1 MRTFRSIAPPPA
13 AARSAPDFLAVASAI
28 GTRLVREAVWY
39 RGRCTWIGL
48 DTAAAYARE
57 RPRPAHRSLGPGLA
71 DGTAGIA
78 LFLAQLQAAD
88 GDAPARET
96 AAGAIGQALAHAGEL
111 PAGGLYGGRL
121 GVAYAAARCGALLG
135 DERLVRRAGR
145 LARARGG
152 GWPASASGVFDLFN
166 GSAGTVAALVALAGA
181 LGDDG
186 LAAAAARPADELLAA
201 ARRSAGGGWSWP
213 PPGAPARHGLCGLA
227 HGAAGAA
234 WALLELFAVTGEAR
248 HRDGALRALDYER
261 AWFDPGEA
269 GWPDLRGV
277 ERGETRGSFRS
288 PHPTGWSDGT
298 AGIALSRLRAW
309 EILGDERARDAATVA
324 LRTTA
329 TSVERALQQP
339 EADFSLGEGVA
350 GRADALL
357 LGAALHPEGAV
368 LAERAGDVGNG
379 RHGASLT
386 GWPGALPGARTPAL
400 LNGDAG
406 IGLFFLRAADP
417 TVPSVLLPVA
427 HSPR

>member
-13 AARSAPDFLAVASAI
+13 AVHSAPDFLAVASAI

-39 RGRCTWIGL
+39 RRQCSWIGL

-78 LFLAQLQAAD
+78 LFLAQLHACGAGEEVRQT
-88 GDAPARET
+88 AR
-96 AAGAIGQALAHAGEL
+96 GAIGQALAHAGEL

-121 GVAYAAARCGALLG
+121 GVAYAAASCGALLG
-135 DERLVRRAGR
+135 DERLTARAGR
-145 LARARGG
+145 LARGRGG
-152 GWPASASGVFDLFN
+152 SASASGEFDLFT
-166 GSAGTVAALVALAGA
+166 GAAGTVAALLALARR
-181 LGDDG
+181 LGDDR
-186 LAAAAARPADELLAA
+186 LVAAAARPADELLAA
-201 ARRSAGGGWSWP
+201 AGRSAVGWSWP
-213 PPGAPARHGLCGLA
+213 PPDAPTRHGLCGLA

-261 AWFDPGEA
+261 AWFDA
-269 GWPDLRGV
+269 AQAAWPDLRGV
-277 ERGETRGSFRS
+277 QRSEPRGSFRCGAGPAS
-288 PHPTGWSDGT
+288 WSRGT

-309 EILGDERARDAATVA
+309 EILGDERARDEATVA

-329 TSVERALQQP
+329 ASVERALQQP
-339 EADFSLGEGVA
+339 SADFSLGEGVA

-357 LGAALHPEGAV
+357 LGAALHPEGGAIAV
-368 LAERAGDVGNG
+368 RAADVGNG

-406 IGLFFLRAADP
+406 IGLFFLRLHDP
-417 TVPSVLLPVA
+417 NVPSALLPGA

>member
-13 AARSAPDFLAVASAI
+13 AVHSAPDFLAVAGAI

-39 RGRCTWIGL
+39 RGQCSWIGL
-48 DTAAAYARE
+48 DDAAAYARE

-78 LFLAQLQAAD
+78 LFLAQLHAAN
-88 GDAPARET
+88 GDAQARDT

-111 PAGGLYGGRL
+111 PADGLYGGRL
-121 GVAYAAARCGALLG
+121 GVAYAAACCGALLG
-135 DERLVRRAGR
+135 DERLTARAGR
-145 LARARGG
+145 LARGRGG
-152 GWPASASGVFDLFN
+152 SASASASGEFDLFT
-166 GSAGTVAALVALAGA
+166 GAAGTVAALLALARR
-181 LGDDG
+181 LGDDR
-186 LAAAAARPADELLAA
+186 LADAAARPADALLAG
-201 ARRSAGGGWSWP
+201 ARRSAVGWSWP
-213 PPGAPARHGLCGLA
+213 PPDAPTGHGLCGLP

-261 AWFDPGEA
+261 AWFDA
-269 GWPDLRGV
+269 AQDAWPDLRGMQRS
-277 ERGETRGSFRS
+277 EPRGSFRS
-288 PHPTGWSDGT
+288 GAGPASWSHGT

-309 EILGDERARDAATVA
+309 EILGAERVRDEATVA

-329 TSVERALQQP
+329 ASLERALRRP
-339 EADFSLGEGVA
+339 DADFSLGEGVA

-357 LGAALHPEGAV
+357 LGGALHPAGTV
-368 LAERAGDVGNG
+368 LAVRAGDVGNG

-406 IGLFFLRAADP
+406 VGLFFLRLADP
-417 TVPSVLLPVA
+417 TVPSALLPGA
-427 HSPR
+427 HSAR